1 MALDLIARVLIAD
14 ADPAVGQ
21 QISRRLLDHDIIA
34 DSASDSRA
42 AIESLRDNRYSV
54 LVLDLG
60 IPGAG
65 PEAVLSYV
73 SRLDPSRRPVILV
86 LATGAAARSLDV
98 ELVQI
103 VLRKPCNLKHLAEM
117 ANSCV
122 RAVEAMEP
130 PVQLGGGAAAAS
142 F

>member
-1 MALDLIARVLIAD
+1 MALDPISRVLIAD
-14 ADPAVGQ
+14 ADPVVGQ
-21 QISRRLLDHDIIA
+21 QISRRLLDHEIFA
-34 DSASDSRA
+34 DSASDTRS
-42 AIESLRDNRYSV
+42 AIECLRDNRYSV
-54 LVLDLG
+54 LVLDLA

-65 PEAVLSYV
+65 AEAVLAFV
-73 SRLDPSRRPVILV
+73 SRLEPGRRPVILV

-130 PVQLGGGAAAAS
+130 PSQFGGASAAAS